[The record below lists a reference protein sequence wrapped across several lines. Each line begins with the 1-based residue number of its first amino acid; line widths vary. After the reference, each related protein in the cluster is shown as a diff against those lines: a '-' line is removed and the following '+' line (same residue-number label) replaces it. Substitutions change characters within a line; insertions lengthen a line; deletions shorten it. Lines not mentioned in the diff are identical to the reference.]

1 MCLCTR
7 DQTTGTAC
15 ALGTT
20 AVVEHMLDPLA
31 GHRRIRQGA
40 AWRHVAATTAPLL
53 VHLQGSPL
61 NFLCGYASRKR
72 AAEEI
77 KRRYESAARH
87 LCKARFLVA
96 NTVFVVRH
104 DSGWAARHPCK
115 RPWNQVKLTSDRRL
129 IGCGSIRDYHNA
141 VRPGLTSAMSRIA
154 GHAPRCEGHKPTI
167 RLVLKATYRQ

>member
-77 KRRYESAARH
+77 NRRYESAARH

-96 NTVFVVRH
+96 NTVFAVRH

-129 IGCGSIRDYHNA
+129 IGHLCK
-141 VRPGLTSAMSRIA
+141 RP
-154 GHAPRCEGHKPTI
+154 C
-167 RLVLKATYRQ
+167 RQVGK